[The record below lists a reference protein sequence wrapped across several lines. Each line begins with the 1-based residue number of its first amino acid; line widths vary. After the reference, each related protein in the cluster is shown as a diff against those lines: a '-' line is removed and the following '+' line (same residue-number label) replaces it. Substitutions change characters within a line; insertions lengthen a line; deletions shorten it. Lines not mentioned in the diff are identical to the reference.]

1 MSEVKLNANLPSREQ
16 EKQNTIVNKISEN
29 SEATGNEVSD
39 FMISWSWEND
49 FAQGFGRIFGKS
61 VRAI

>member
-29 SEATGNEVSD
+29 SEATGNEV
-39 FMISWSWEND
+39 FLIL
-49 FAQGFGRIFGKS
+49 
-61 VRAI
+61 

>member
-1 MSEVKLNANLPSREQ
+1 MSEMKFNAHLPLREQ
-16 EKQNTIVNKISEN
+16 EKQNNIVNKISEN
-29 SEATGNEVSD
+29 SEN
-39 FMISWSWEND
+39 FMISWSWKND